1 MEKIP
6 GNLLPAIKNN
16 EYFAYIV
23 NKNGKTIENK
33 NITEDEIKKVY
44 L

>member
-1 MEKIP
+1 MQIEK
-6 GNLLPAIKNN
+6 
-16 EYFAYIV
+16 YFAYIV
-23 NKNGKTIENK
+23 NKNEKTIENK

>member
-1 MEKIP
+1 MQIEK
-6 GNLLPAIKNN
+6 
-16 EYFAYIV
+16 YFEYIV
-23 NKNGKTIENK
+23 NKNEKTIENK